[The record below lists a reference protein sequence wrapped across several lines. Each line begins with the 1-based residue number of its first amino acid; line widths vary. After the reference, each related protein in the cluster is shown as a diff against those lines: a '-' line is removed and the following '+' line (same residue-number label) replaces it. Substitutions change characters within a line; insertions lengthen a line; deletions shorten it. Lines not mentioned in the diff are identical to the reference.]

1 MPQEAEQVADL
12 LHSAALHLL
21 RRAAEQDGAGG
32 LSPARLSAL
41 SVVVNRGPVTIGELA
56 SAERVRSATM
66 TGIVNGLEDE
76 GFVRRQPHGRDRRAV
91 LVEATAAGRRA
102 YTRAHGRRIGLVAGL
117 FDDLTEAELDLLRRA
132 AELIEVRSSPR
143 PWQPL
148 HRRTGS
154 R

>member
-1 MPQEAEQVADL
+1 MPEAEHVADL
-12 LHSAALHLL
+12 LHSAAVQLL
-21 RRAAEQDGAGG
+21 RRAAGQDGAGG

-41 SVVVNRGPVTIGELA
+41 ALVVNRGPVTIGELA

-66 TGIVNGLEDE
+66 TGIVNGLEHE
-76 GFVRRQPHGRDRRAV
+76 GLVRRQRHGRDRRAV
-91 LVEATAAGRRA
+91 LVEATGAGRRA
-102 YTRAHGRRIGLVAGL
+102 FTRAHGRRIGLVAEL

-132 AELIEVRSSPR
+132 AELIEECSSPR

-148 HRRTGS
+148 HRRAGGS